1 MAILAGNNRRDR
13 PPARAVNILVPYA
26 VAASFEGFGLYG
38 VFGLIAAA
46 LLLQIVVLLTIG
58 IETKQRSLEDLAT
71 DAGATTD
78 VTPMLGGAQPRLG
91 A

>member
-1 MAILAGNNRRDR
+1 
-13 PPARAVNILVPYA
+13 

-46 LLLQIVVLLTIG
+46 LVLQIVVLLTIG

-71 DAGATTD
+71 GGAAG
-78 VTPMLGGAQPRLG
+78 VTAFPVGAQPRTD

>member
-1 MAILAGNNRRDR
+1 
-13 PPARAVNILVPYA
+13 
-26 VAASFEGFGLYG
+26 

-58 IETKQRSLEDLAT
+58 IETKQRSLEELAT
-71 DAGATTD
+71 DAGEATG
-78 VTPMLGGAQPRLG
+78 VTPLLGDARPRLP

>member
-1 MAILAGNNRRDR
+1 
-13 PPARAVNILVPYA
+13 
-26 VAASFEGFGLYG
+26 
-38 VFGLIAAA
+38 

-71 DAGATTD
+71 DSGGAAG
-78 VTPMLGGAQPRLG
+78 VTAFPVGAQPRTD